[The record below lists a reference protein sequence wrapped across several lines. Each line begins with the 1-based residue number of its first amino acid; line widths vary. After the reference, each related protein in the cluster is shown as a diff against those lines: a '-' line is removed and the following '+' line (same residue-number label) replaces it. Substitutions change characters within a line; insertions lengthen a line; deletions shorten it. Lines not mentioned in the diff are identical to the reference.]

1 MLALKTFFL
10 VIILSL
16 SLTACYHPD
25 IDQGN
30 NYTPEMVK
38 SLKLGMQK
46 VAVIELLGNPVLS
59 SPFDS
64 NTLLYLHY
72 DYPNKGKTTQRHLIL
87 TFKNNILVAIQDE
100 PIQAQR

>member
-1 MLALKTFFL
+1 MRALKTFFF
-10 VIILSL
+10 IITL

-30 NYTPEMVK
+30 HYAPEMVK
-38 SLKLGMQK
+38 SLKIGMQK
-46 VAVIELLGNPVLS
+46 VAVIELLGNPILN

-64 NTLLYLHY
+64 NELIYVY
-72 DYPNKGKTTQRHLIL
+72 YNYPNKGKTTLRHLTL

-100 PIQAQR
+100 PTQAKR